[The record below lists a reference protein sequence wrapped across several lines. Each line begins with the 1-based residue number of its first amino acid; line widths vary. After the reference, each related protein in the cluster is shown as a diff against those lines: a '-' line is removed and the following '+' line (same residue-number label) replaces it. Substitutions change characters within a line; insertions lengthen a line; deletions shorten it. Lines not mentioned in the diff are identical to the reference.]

1 MRRALR
7 CHQASSVLS
16 AARFFYSSAPR
27 TRHVRVPRN
36 IRLADDL
43 AEWDLESDFSA
54 FQGDDI
60 PATGHMYLDQ
70 QRQVAYYLR
79 LIENELPKLV
89 AFRKPFVPPS
99 ASTPLV
105 VRSVDYAG
113 ENHPATVK
121 RSVVVPVA
129 RLPLKNEAAIHKA
142 KLLAGVRW
150 SIEPPKN
157 SGVQCNSEEG
167 KHGYIKISC
176 EDFPRPSMNLKWISD
191 TIDRLVAEAND
202 ESYKSYQELPLD
214 TRHLEAQVMKAKEG
228 QHARG
233 RNCRPSIKDFPTEW
247 LPQSVSHSVQPAS
260 DS

>member
-1 MRRALR
+1 MWRALR
-7 CHQASSVLS
+7 CQASPVLS
-16 AARFFYSSAPR
+16 MARFFYSSAPR
-27 TRHVRVPRN
+27 TRQKLPRN
-36 IRLADDL
+36 IPLADDL
-43 AEWDLESDFSA
+43 AEWDLESDFTA
-54 FQGDDI
+54 FQSDDI

-70 QRQVAYYLR
+70 QRQVAYYMR

-89 AFRKPFVPPS
+89 AFRKSFVPPS

-113 ENHPATVK
+113 EDHPATVK

-129 RLPLKNEAAIHKA
+129 HLPLRNEAAIHRA

-157 SGVQCNSEEG
+157 SGVQCSSEEG

-191 TIDRLVAEAND
+191 AIDRLIAEAND
-202 ESYKSYQELPLD
+202 ESCKSYQDLPLD

-228 QHARG
+228 EHARG
-233 RNCRPSIKDFPTEW
+233 RNRRPSIKDFPAEW
-247 LPQSVSHSVQPAS
+247 LPRSVSQSVQPTC

>member
-1 MRRALR
+1 MWRALR
-7 CHQASSVLS
+7 CQASPLLS
-16 AARFFYSSAPR
+16 TARFFSSSVAR
-27 TRHVRVPRN
+27 TRQRVSRN
-36 IRLADDL
+36 IPLADDL
-43 AEWDLESDFSA
+43 AEWDLEADFSE

-70 QRQVAYYLR
+70 QRQVAHYLR
-79 LIENELPKLV
+79 LIENELPELV

-113 ENHPATVK
+113 ESHPATVK

-129 RLPLKNEAAIHKA
+129 QLPLKNEAAVHRA

-191 TIDRLVAEAND
+191 TIDGLVAEAND
-202 ESYKSYQELPLD
+202 ENHKTYQDLPLD

-228 QHARG
+228 EHARG
-233 RNCRPSIKDFPTEW
+233 RNRRPSIKDFPTEW
-247 LPQSVSHSVQPAS
+247 LARSVSQSVQPTTNS
-260 DS
+260 